1 MMVCRRLSKEDLCE
15 QEQDLVRGDSF
26 QSVPTELMALLCN
39 TFVIESCVWSVFGQW
54 TKEE

>member
-26 QSVPTELMALLCN
+26 QNVPTELMALLCN
-39 TFVIESCVWSVFGQW
+39 TFVIESCVWSVFEQW